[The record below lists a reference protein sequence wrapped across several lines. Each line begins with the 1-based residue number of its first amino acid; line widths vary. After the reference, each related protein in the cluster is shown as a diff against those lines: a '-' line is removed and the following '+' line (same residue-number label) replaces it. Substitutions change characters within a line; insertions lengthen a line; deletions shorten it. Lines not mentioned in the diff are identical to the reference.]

1 MLGVSIS
8 KGSESMADQSF
19 DAASMA
25 RDQRRMAASAAIGL
39 NALKPMLQFQVS
51 LLRLWADNIEALA
64 QNYEE
69 NYQKGLD
76 TVSSAVEHHRQQ
88 QRAA

>member
-1 MLGVSIS
+1 
-8 KGSESMADQSF
+8 MADQSL

-25 RDQRRMAASAAIGL
+25 RDQRRMVASAAIGL
-39 NALKPMLQFQVS
+39 NALKPVLQFQVS

-69 NYQKGLD
+69 NYQKELD
-76 TVSSAVEHHRQQ
+76 TVSSVAEHRRQQ